1 MRVKTA
7 FFSSL
12 AQIRF
17 WDRSCPIKGSFCSI
31 LIILAIL
38 DLEEKEGVSMNEF
51 LAEEEMEKSEE
62 KNPMMLKLLKQRTIL
77 IYGEITQDLAKAVTE
92 QLLYLSAI
100 NDEPITMFINSQGGH
115 VESGDTIHD
124 VIRFIKPKVK
134 MIGTGW
140 VASAGITIYL
150 AADKKDRYSL
160 PNTRYMIHQPAGGVQ
175 GQSTEIQIEAK
186 EILRMRKRVNK
197 LIAKATG
204 QTLEKIEKDT
214 DRNFWLSAEEA
225 KDYGIVGKIV
235 ESDSAVK

>member
-1 MRVKTA
+1 
-7 FFSSL
+7 
-12 AQIRF
+12 
-17 WDRSCPIKGSFCSI
+17 
-31 LIILAIL
+31 
-38 DLEEKEGVSMNEF
+38 MNKF
-51 LAEEEMEKSEE
+51 LSEEETEKMEE
-62 KNPMMLKLLKQRTIL
+62 KNPMLLKLLNQRTIL
-77 IYGEITQDLAKAVTE
+77 IYGEITQELAKTVTE

-100 NDEPITMFINSQGGH
+100 NDDPITMFINSQGGH

-235 ESDSAVK
+235 ESDTAVK

>member
-1 MRVKTA
+1 
-7 FFSSL
+7 
-12 AQIRF
+12 
-17 WDRSCPIKGSFCSI
+17 
-31 LIILAIL
+31 
-38 DLEEKEGVSMNEF
+38 MNEF
-51 LAEEEMEKSEE
+51 LAEEELEKSEE

-77 IYGEITQDLAKAVTE
+77 IYGEINQDLAKSVTE
-92 QLLYLSAI
+92 QLLYLSAVS
-100 NDEPITMFINSQGGH
+100 DDPITMFINSQGGH

-160 PNTRYMIHQPAGGVQ
+160 PNNTRYMIHQPAGGVQ

-204 QTLEKIEKDT
+204 QTLVQIEKDT

>member
-1 MRVKTA
+1 
-7 FFSSL
+7 
-12 AQIRF
+12 
-17 WDRSCPIKGSFCSI
+17 
-31 LIILAIL
+31 
-38 DLEEKEGVSMNEF
+38 MNEF
-51 LAEEEMEKSEE
+51 LAEEELEKSEE

-77 IYGEITQDLAKAVTE
+77 IYGEINQDLAKSVTE
-92 QLLYLSAI
+92 QLLYLSAVS
-100 NDEPITMFINSQGGH
+100 DDPITMFISSQGGH

-204 QTLEKIEKDT
+204 QTLEQIEKDT

-225 KDYGIVGKIV
+225 KDYGIVGKII

>member
-1 MRVKTA
+1 
-7 FFSSL
+7 
-12 AQIRF
+12 
-17 WDRSCPIKGSFCSI
+17 
-31 LIILAIL
+31 
-38 DLEEKEGVSMNEF
+38 MNEF
-51 LAEEEMEKSEE
+51 FAEEIEKAEE
-62 KNPMMLKLLKQRTIL
+62 KNPLMLKLLKQRTIL
-77 IYGEITQDLAKAVTE
+77 IYGEINQELAKTVTE

-100 NDEPITMFINSQGGH
+100 NDDPITMFINSQGGH

-160 PNTRYMIHQPAGGVQ
+160 SNTRYMIHQPAGGVQ

-186 EILRMRKRVNK
+186 EILRMRKRVNQ

-204 QTLEKIEKDT
+204 QTLEQIEKDT

-225 KDYGIVGKIV
+225 KEYGIVGKII
-235 ESDSAVK
+235 ESDTGIK

>member
-1 MRVKTA
+1 
-7 FFSSL
+7 
-12 AQIRF
+12 
-17 WDRSCPIKGSFCSI
+17 
-31 LIILAIL
+31 
-38 DLEEKEGVSMNEF
+38 MNDF
-51 LAEEEMEKSEE
+51 LAEEELEKSEE

-77 IYGEITQDLAKAVTE
+77 IYGEINQDLAKSVTE
-92 QLLYLSAI
+92 QLLYLSAVS
-100 NDEPITMFINSQGGH
+100 DDPITMFINSQGGH

-140 VASAGITIYL
+140 VASAGISIYL

-204 QTLEKIEKDT
+204 QTLEQIEKDT

-225 KDYGIVGKIV
+225 KDYGIVGKII

>member
-1 MRVKTA
+1 
-7 FFSSL
+7 
-12 AQIRF
+12 
-17 WDRSCPIKGSFCSI
+17 
-31 LIILAIL
+31 
-38 DLEEKEGVSMNEF
+38 MNDF
-51 LAEEEMEKSEE
+51 LAEEELEKSEE

-77 IYGEITQDLAKAVTE
+77 IYGEINQDLAKSVTE
-92 QLLYLSAI
+92 QLLYLSAVS
-100 NDEPITMFINSQGGH
+100 DDPITMFINSQGGH

-204 QTLEKIEKDT
+204 QTLEQIEKDT

-225 KDYGIVGKIV
+225 KDYGIVGKII

>member
-1 MRVKTA
+1 M
-7 FFSSL
+7 
-12 AQIRF
+12 
-17 WDRSCPIKGSFCSI
+17 
-31 LIILAIL
+31 
-38 DLEEKEGVSMNEF
+38 
-51 LAEEEMEKSEE
+51 
-62 KNPMMLKLLKQRTIL
+62 
-77 IYGEITQDLAKAVTE
+77 
-92 QLLYLSAI
+92 
-100 NDEPITMFINSQGGH
+100 
-115 VESGDTIHD
+115 
-124 VIRFIKPKVK
+124 
-134 MIGTGW
+134 
-140 VASAGITIYL
+140 

>member
-1 MRVKTA
+1 
-7 FFSSL
+7 
-12 AQIRF
+12 
-17 WDRSCPIKGSFCSI
+17 
-31 LIILAIL
+31 
-38 DLEEKEGVSMNEF
+38 MNEF
-51 LAEEEMEKSEE
+51 LAEEELEKSEE

-77 IYGEITQDLAKAVTE
+77 IYGEINQDLAKSVTE
-92 QLLYLSAI
+92 QFLYLSAVS
-100 NDEPITMFINSQGGH
+100 DDPITMFINSQGGH

-204 QTLEKIEKDT
+204 QTLEQIEKDT

>member
-1 MRVKTA
+1 
-7 FFSSL
+7 
-12 AQIRF
+12 
-17 WDRSCPIKGSFCSI
+17 
-31 LIILAIL
+31 
-38 DLEEKEGVSMNEF
+38 MNEF
-51 LAEEEMEKSEE
+51 LAEEELEKSEE

-77 IYGEITQDLAKAVTE
+77 IYGEINQDLAKSVTE
-92 QLLYLSAI
+92 QLLYLSAVS
-100 NDEPITMFINSQGGH
+100 DDPITMFINSQGGH

-124 VIRFIKPKVK
+124 AIRFIKPKVK

-204 QTLEKIEKDT
+204 QTLEQIEKDT

>member
-1 MRVKTA
+1 
-7 FFSSL
+7 
-12 AQIRF
+12 
-17 WDRSCPIKGSFCSI
+17 
-31 LIILAIL
+31 
-38 DLEEKEGVSMNEF
+38 MNEF

-235 ESDSAVK
+235 ESDTAVK

>member
-1 MRVKTA
+1 
-7 FFSSL
+7 
-12 AQIRF
+12 
-17 WDRSCPIKGSFCSI
+17 
-31 LIILAIL
+31 
-38 DLEEKEGVSMNEF
+38 MNEF
-51 LAEEEMEKSEE
+51 LAEEELEKSEE

-77 IYGEITQDLAKAVTE
+77 IYGEINQDLAKSVTE
-92 QLLYLSAI
+92 QLLYLSAVS
-100 NDEPITMFINSQGGH
+100 DDPITMFINSQGGH

-186 EILRMRKRVNK
+186 EIVRMRKRVNK

-204 QTLEKIEKDT
+204 QTLEQIEKDT

>member
-1 MRVKTA
+1 
-7 FFSSL
+7 
-12 AQIRF
+12 
-17 WDRSCPIKGSFCSI
+17 
-31 LIILAIL
+31 
-38 DLEEKEGVSMNEF
+38 MNEF
-51 LAEEEMEKSEE
+51 LAKEEEVEKSEE

-77 IYGEITQDLAKAVTE
+77 IYGEITQDLAKTVTE
-92 QLLYLSAI
+92 QLLYLSAVS
-100 NDEPITMFINSQGGH
+100 DDPITMFINSQGGH

-124 VIRFIKPKVK
+124 MIRFIKPKVK
-134 MIGTGW
+134 VIGTGW

-150 AADKKDRYSL
+150 AADKKNRYSL

-204 QTLEKIEKDT
+204 QTLEQIEKDT

-235 ESDSAVK
+235 ESDTAIK